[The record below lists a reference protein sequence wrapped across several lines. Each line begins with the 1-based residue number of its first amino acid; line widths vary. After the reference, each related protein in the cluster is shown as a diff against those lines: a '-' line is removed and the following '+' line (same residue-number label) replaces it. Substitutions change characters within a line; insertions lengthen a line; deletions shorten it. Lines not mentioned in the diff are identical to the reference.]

1 MPRRNRPIVWETC
14 ERRELLSTVPAMPI
28 DPATVVN
35 LVITPTGQPSARQAQ
50 RQEFRAAFS
59 GPFTMGKG
67 RFSTEANQIYI
78 RGLGGSNQFLHG
90 DVQLRIVTPTDSTIP
105 AAGSLAAF
113 DKNINSNS
121 VLGLSVQADPTSND
135 RAGRPTRLTIY
146 ALDANVSAGLYV
158 EGQASGTI
166 DVRYYPRKGTSPGLT
181 SSGTA
186 TIKINA
192 VIYSTHHAFLLTN
205 AKFYNGSHKR

>member
-1 MPRRNRPIVWETC
+1 M
-14 ERRELLSTVPAMPI
+14 
-28 DPATVVN
+28 
-35 LVITPTGQPSARQAQ
+35 
-50 RQEFRAAFS
+50 
-59 GPFTMGKG
+59 
-67 RFSTEANQIYI
+67 
-78 RGLGGSNQFLHG
+78 GGSNQFLHG
-90 DVQLRIVTPTDSTIP
+90 DIQIRIVTPTDSTIP
-105 AAGSLAAF
+105 ADGSLSAF

-192 VIYSTHHAFLLTN
+192 SIYSTHTAFLLTN
-205 AKFYNGSHKR
+205 AKLYSGRHNQ